1 MNAGTIPSRNL
12 ARVIYI
18 VNGTPGDDRLIGS
31 NSDNYFGAR
40 AGNDTIRAGG
50 GNDILNGEAGND
62 TLDGEEGTDLATY
75 EGAGAG
81 VTVKLWLAG
90 PQDTGAAGIDT
101 LISIEDL
108 LGSVHADVLH
118 GDAGANVID
127 GGRGADLLH
136 GARGDD
142 TYYVTAGDTVLEY
155 SNAGFDTV
163 YASESFTLG
172 SNIETL
178 ILTGTVSSDATGNML
193 ANLLVGTDGNNMLDG
208 RGGDDT
214 MEGLRGNDTYRV
226 NTLGDT
232 VIEQAGGG
240 SDTVLAR
247 ISWVLGDNF
256 ENLVLE
262 GLALR
267 GTGNEADNAVIGNA
281 AANTLLGRGGDDR
294 LEGSTGA
301 DLLIGG
307 AGRDLI
313 YLGDDSDADRVRL
326 GAASESTPGAAR
338 DLIFQFTPGTDLID
352 LHQLDADAGSA
363 FDQAFTYS
371 ATGPAAHAVWTIGT
385 THTLV
390 RGDLDGDAVAD
401 FEIQLMNVTGVTAA
415 DFLL

>member
-1 MNAGTIPSRNL
+1 MNAGTILPPNL

-18 VNGTPGDDRLIGS
+18 VNGTLGDDRLIGGS
-31 NSDNYFGAR
+31 NDNYFGAR
-40 AGNDTIRAGG
+40 DGNDTISAGG

-62 TLDGEEGTDLATY
+62 SLDGGDGIDLATY

-81 VTVKLWLAG
+81 VTVKLWLGG

-108 LGSVHADVLH
+108 LGSAFADVLH
-118 GDAGANVID
+118 GNGEANVID

-155 SNAGFDTV
+155 ADAGFDTV
-163 YASESFTLG
+163 YAPASFTLG

-178 ILTGTVSSDATGNML
+178 ILTGTVSSDATGNQL
-193 ANLLVGTDGNNMLDG
+193 ANRLVGTDGNNVLDG
-208 RGGDDT
+208 RSGDDT

-226 NTLGDT
+226 NTRGDT

-247 ISWVLGDNF
+247 ISWELGDNL

-262 GLALR
+262 GMALR
-267 GTGNEADNAVIGNA
+267 GTGNEAANVLTGNG

-294 LEGSTGA
+294 LEGGTGA

-313 YLGDDSDADRVRL
+313 YLGDDGDADRVRL
-326 GAASESTPGAAR
+326 GAAGESAPGAAR
-338 DLIFQFTPGTDLID
+338 DLVYQFTPGTDLID
-352 LHQLDADAGSA
+352 LHQLDADPSRA
-363 FDQAFTYS
+363 FNQAFTFS
-371 ATGPAAHAVWTIGT
+371 ATGPAAHAVWVIGT